1 MRISDWSSDVCSSDL
16 IAGTVIGIEADNT
29 ELVKQ
34 GQTLVKLDPT
44 DTRVALRQ
52 AEAAQAQAVRH
63 TRTIF
68 VKNDALKSDIAMRQ
82 ANIETARVDLA
93 KAKSDLKRRRTLAKS
108 GGVSGERSEEHTSE
122 LQSLM
127 RISYDVFCL
136 KKKKSGHFD
145 LLITTYL
152 YEK

>member
-52 AEAAQAQAVRH
+52 AEAALAQAVRH

-93 KAKSDLKRRRTLAKS
+93 KAKSDLKRRRTLAQS
-108 GGVSGERSEEHTSE
+108 GGVSGGESLPAKKSSEERREGKGCVGKERSRGGEKH
-122 LQSLM
+122 
-127 RISYDVFCL
+127 
-136 KKKKSGHFD
+136 KKKKN
-145 LLITTYL
+145 
-152 YEK
+152 